1 MSSAFIV
8 RFRPSGPWRFGNAAG
23 ARDKTD
29 SIGHSDTVY
38 AALHW
43 ALKRLGRG
51 DDFAAAQAAEA
62 GPAVRVSSLFPFGG
76 RTLYIAPPKTHWP
89 PEASARVRWKAA
101 RLVPLSVA
109 EDLIAGK
116 PLAED
121 RWEVEPRSG
130 CLVSSGASA
139 PFRIAQRR
147 AAAVDRAIPGRI
159 EPHRTACLEFG
170 PNAGLWC
177 AVVLE
182 SAEWEAAVKSAFRLL
197 ADAGLGGERS
207 IGWGQ
212 ADAVEFGPFPGN
224 LSPAATVPSSDSARH
239 WLWSLYNP
247 AASDQVDWAQGHY
260 AALTRG
266 SHGSKAVQMVEEG
279 SVLSATGAPSGRLV
293 DLGEAEAP
301 ALRSGFAVSV
311 ALPAEVAA

>member
-29 SIGHSDTVY
+29 SIGHSDTLH

-43 ALKRLGRG
+43 AIKRLGRG
-51 DDFAAAQAAEA
+51 EEFAAAQAAEA
-62 GPAVRVSSLFPFGG
+62 GPAVRVSSLYPFGG
-76 RTLYIAPPKTHWP
+76 RTLYIAPPKSHWP

-101 RLVPLSVA
+101 RLVPLSVV
-109 EDLIAGK
+109 EDLLSGK
-116 PLAED
+116 ALAED

-130 CLVSSGASA
+130 CLVSSGAAA

-147 AAAVDRAIPGRI
+147 AAGVDRAIPGRI

-182 SAEWEAAVKSAFRLL
+182 SSEWEATVKAAFRLL
-197 ADAGLGGERS
+197 ADSGLGGERS

-212 ADAVEFGPFPGN
+212 ADAVEFGAFPGN
-224 LSPAATVPSSDSARH
+224 LTPAAGQQTGRH
-239 WLWSLYNP
+239 WLWSLYHP
-247 AASDQVDWAQGHY
+247 AATDQVDWTQGHY
-260 AALTRG
+260 AALMRG
-266 SHGSKAVQMVEEG
+266 SHGSKAIQMLEEG
-279 SVLSATGAPSGRLV
+279 SVLSAQGAPQGRLV
-293 DLGEAEAP
+293 DLGDAETP
-301 ALRSGFAVSV
+301 QLRSGFAVSV
-311 ALPAEVAA
+311 TLPEEVMA

>member
-8 RFRPSGPWRFGNAAG
+8 RFRPSGPWRFGHADG

-29 SIGHSDTVY
+29 SVGHSDTLY

-43 ALKRLGRG
+43 AMKRLGRG
-51 DDFAAAQAAEA
+51 EEFAAAQAGEA
-62 GPAVRVSSLFPFGG
+62 GPAVRLSSLYPFGG
-76 RTLYIAPPKTHWP
+76 RTLYIAPPKSHWP
-89 PEASARVRWKAA
+89 PEASVRVRWKAA
-101 RLVPLSVA
+101 RLVPLTVV
-109 EDLIAGK
+109 EDLLAGK

-139 PFRIAQRR
+139 PFRIALRR

-182 SAEWEAAVKSAFRLL
+182 SPEWEPAVRAAFRLL

-212 ADAVEFGPFPGN
+212 AESVEFAPFPGH
-224 LSPAATVPSSDSARH
+224 LTPQTATPETEGVGY

-247 AASDQVDWAQGHY
+247 APTERIDWTRGHY
-260 AALTRG
+260 AALARG
-266 SHGSKAVQMVEEG
+266 GVGTKSVQMLEEG
-279 SVLSATGAPSGRLV
+279 SVISAARAPQGRQV
-293 DLGEAEAP
+293 DLGEQEPAP
-301 ALRSGFAVSV
+301 RSGFALSV
-311 ALPAEVAA
+311 PLPAEVSA